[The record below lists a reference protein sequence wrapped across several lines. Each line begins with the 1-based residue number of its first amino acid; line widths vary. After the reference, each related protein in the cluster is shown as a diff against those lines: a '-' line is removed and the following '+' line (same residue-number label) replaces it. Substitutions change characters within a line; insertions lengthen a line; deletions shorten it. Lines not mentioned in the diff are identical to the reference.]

1 MLPEVIMFKYCFIDF
16 PSMQKSS
23 RIEGLLSLAEDIVKK
38 FEKERLNILTLF
50 IWVFAL
56 SFTRTWVE
64 AYLFNYSYAELSY
77 KYIFNYAH
85 IIFFYFAAY
94 LMGVVVLKF
103 FSKEKLMKVANLS
116 AWGFTV
122 ILLPPFLD
130 KFVFHTTTYRYVAS
144 IQQFIEGYTSFF
156 LRLGNVGGYGL
167 FVEIVTILLLSSIYV
182 FNKRKSIPIAVA
194 HFFVLYT
201 LILIIGTPRLDPILA
216 MWSPEAENL
225 VLPGHTKVAAGLLQP
240 VFFLHFLIICIILTL
255 IAGELS
261 KRGFVFR
268 FLKTVRLPQVAH
280 GILMVIIGIIVAGHL
295 NINLMNLS
303 DPLQTGDIGM
313 AGLSIFLVVFL
324 WVYTAIIN
332 DIYDIEID
340 KFTNRDRIVV
350 SGILTKKQALH
361 IAAICAIIAVW
372 LSIMLSVHAFILALI
387 ALVMGT
393 IYSVPPVRFRNT
405 VFSTTFIGIG
415 SAIAY
420 FIGYMTPRYI
430 QVGMMPP
437 FEFVKILPPSITQ
450 EGIEIGILIA
460 ILLSIGPL
468 VTDLKDYESE
478 KKLGIRNIYTIYG
491 KEKGVTIVSILL
503 FFSFISLIIL
513 FHTPQD
519 IVIFLVFGL
528 AASILF
534 KKYEITKGIFL
545 LYFPV
550 VVYCVARWVGLI

>member
-1 MLPEVIMFKYCFIDF
+1 
-16 PSMQKSS
+16 MQKSS
-23 RIEGLLSLAEDIVKK
+23 SMERILLWAENIVGKI
-38 FEKERLNILTLF
+38 ERERLNILTLF
-50 IWVFAL
+50 IWIFVL
-56 SFTRTWVE
+56 SFMRTWIE
-64 AYLFNYSYAELSY
+64 ACLFNYPYAELSY

-116 AWGFTV
+116 AWGFAI

-130 KFVFHTTTYRYVAS
+130 KFVFHTSTYRYVAS
-144 IQQFIEGYTSFF
+144 VQQFIEGYTSFF
-156 LRLGNVGGYGL
+156 LRLGDVGGYGL
-167 FVEIVTILLLSSIYV
+167 FVEIMTILILSSTYV
-182 FNKRKSIPIAVA
+182 FIKRRSIPVA
-194 HFFVLYT
+194 LANFFVLYT

-216 MWSPEAENL
+216 MWSPESENI
-225 VLPGHTKVAAGLLQP
+225 VVPGHARVAGGLLQP
-240 VFFLHFLIICIILTL
+240 VFFLHFLIICIILAL

-261 KRGFVFR
+261 KKGFAFR

-295 NINLMNLS
+295 DINLMNLA
-303 DPLQTGDIGM
+303 DPSQTGNIGM
-313 AGLSIFLVVFL
+313 AGLSMFLVVFM

-340 KFTNRDRIVV
+340 RVTNRDRIIA
-350 SGILTKKQALH
+350 SGLLTEKQALH
-361 IAAICAIIAVW
+361 IAIICAVISVW
-372 LSIMLSVHAFILALI
+372 LAIMLSVYALAL
-387 ALVMGT
+387 ALVALAMGT
-393 IYSVPPVRFRNT
+393 IYSVPPIRFRNT

-430 QVGMMPP
+430 QIGTMPP
-437 FEFVKILPPSITQ
+437 FEFVKILPSAITP
-450 EGIEIGILIA
+450 EGIGIGILIA

-478 KKLGIRNIYTIYG
+478 KKLGIRSIYTIYG
-491 KEKGVTIVSILL
+491 KDKGVTIVSILL
-503 FFSFISLIIL
+503 FISFISLIIL
-513 FHTPQD
+513 FRTALD
-519 IVIFLVFGL
+519 IVIFVVFGL
-528 AASILF
+528 TASYLF
-534 KKYEITKGIFL
+534 KKYEITRGIFL

-550 VVYCVARWVGLI
+550 LIYCLARWIGLI

>member
-1 MLPEVIMFKYCFIDF
+1 MFKYCFIDF
-16 PSMQKSS
+16 PPMQKSNKMEK
-23 RIEGLLSLAEDIVKK
+23 ILSWIEDIIGK

-50 IWVFAL
+50 IWIFIL

-85 IIFFYFAAY
+85 IIFFYFAVY

-116 AWGFTV
+116 AWGFTI

-130 KFVFHTTTYRYVAS
+130 KFIFHTSTYRYVAS
-144 IQQFIEGYTSFF
+144 VQQFIEGYTSFF
-156 LRLGNVGGYGL
+156 LRLGSVGGYGL
-167 FVEIVTILLLSSIYV
+167 FIEIVTILILSSIYV
-182 FNKRKSIPIAVA
+182 FVKRRSIPIALA

-216 MWSPEAENL
+216 MWSPESESL
-225 VLPGHTKVAAGLLQP
+225 VVPGQIRVAAGLLQP
-240 VFFLHFLIICIILTL
+240 VFFLHFLIICIILAL

-261 KRGFVFR
+261 RKGFVFR
-268 FLKTVRLPQVAH
+268 FFKTARLPQVIH
-280 GILMVIIGIIVAGHL
+280 MILMVTIGIIVAGHL
-295 NINLMNLS
+295 DINLMNLS
-303 DPLQTGDIGM
+303 DPSQTGNIGM
-313 AGLSIFLVVFL
+313 AGLSIFLIVFL

-332 DIYDIEID
+332 DVYDVEID
-340 KFTNRDRIVV
+340 RFTNRDRVVV

-361 IAAICAIIAVW
+361 IAAICGIISIW
-372 LSIMLSVHAFILALI
+372 LSIMLSVYAFILALI

-393 IYSVPPVRFRNT
+393 IYSIPPIRFRNT
-405 VFSTTFIGIG
+405 AFSTTFIGIG

-420 FIGYMTPRYI
+420 FIGYMTPKYI
-430 QVGMMPP
+430 QVGIAPP
-437 FEFVKILPPSITQ
+437 FEFVRILPSAITQ
-450 EGIEIGILIA
+450 EGIGVGILIA

-478 KKLGIRNIYTIYG
+478 KKLGVRNIYTIYG
-491 KEKGVTIVSILL
+491 KDKGVTIVSILL

-513 FHTPQD
+513 FHTVQD

-528 AASILF
+528 TASFLF
-534 KKYEITKGIFL
+534 KKYEITRGIFL

-550 VVYCVARWVGLI
+550 LVYCLARWVGLI

>member
-1 MLPEVIMFKYCFIDF
+1 MFKYCFIDF
-16 PSMQKSS
+16 TPMQKSNKMEK
-23 RIEGLLSLAEDIVKK
+23 ILSWVEDIIGK

-50 IWVFAL
+50 IWIFIL

-85 IIFFYFAAY
+85 IIFFYFAVY

-103 FSKEKLMKVANLS
+103 FSKEKLMRVANLS
-116 AWGFTV
+116 AWGFTI

-130 KFVFHTTTYRYVAS
+130 KFIFHTTTYRYVAS
-144 IQQFIEGYTSFF
+144 VQQFIEGYTSFF
-156 LRLGNVGGYGL
+156 LRLGDVGGYGL
-167 FVEIVTILLLSSIYV
+167 FIEIMTILILSSIYV
-182 FNKRKSIPIAVA
+182 FIKRRSVPIALA

-216 MWSPEAENL
+216 MWSPEAEKMI
-225 VLPGHTKVAAGLLQP
+225 VPGQTKVAAGLLQP
-240 VFFLHFLIICIILTL
+240 VFFLHFLIICIVLAL

-261 KRGFVFR
+261 RKGFVFR

-295 NINLMNLS
+295 DINLMNLADAS
-303 DPLQTGDIGM
+303 QTGNIGM
-313 AGLSIFLVVFL
+313 AGLSMFLVVFM

-340 KFTNRDRIVV
+340 RVTNRDRIVI
-350 SGILTKKQALH
+350 SGLLTEKQALH
-361 IAAICAIIAVW
+361 IAIICAVISVW
-372 LSIMLSVHAFILALI
+372 LAIMLSVYALALALV

-393 IYSVPPVRFRNT
+393 IYSVPPIRFRNT
-405 VFSTTFIGIG
+405 AFSTTFIGVG

-430 QVGMMPP
+430 QVGTVPP
-437 FEFVKILPPSITQ
+437 LEFVKILPSTITP
-450 EGIEIGILIA
+450 EGIGIGILIA

-491 KEKGVTIVSILL
+491 KDKGVTIVSILL
-503 FFSFISLIIL
+503 FISFISLLIL
-513 FHTPQD
+513 FRTIQD
-519 IVIFLVFGL
+519 IVIFVVFGL
-528 AASILF
+528 AASYLF

-550 VVYCVARWVGLI
+550 LVYCLARWVGLI